1 MHIRKGN
8 TTTNQRR
15 NSNLDVISN
24 HTSNKSATH
33 QSAGTKRKRHDPEQP
48 VGIENSQNHQAE
60 QPSPPYL
67 KAPHNSQTETGRA
80 TWTPRQTYD
89 NQGCSNFHENSE
101 GTVITSPSGHPLCAY
116 CRIPSHPRS
125 SCAMRAEHLAQG
137 INRLYHPQKG
147 LVQSNNERRR
157 GNKFPNETPV
167 ANHNIA
173 GTSKIRAE
181 PVYSNGVSAF
191 RHSIRPENATKFVN
205 QTDEHGK
212 PIYWSIKGQL
222 MTSQM
227 GHALC
232 GYCGVPSH
240 SRKNC
245 KLRLQLEERGVF
257 YDSHPNRGQILSGN
271 QSTRQLQPTTGA
283 SYKMFKQH
291 SYHHKE
297 RSRYVQERSMEI
309 NLRQEDNNSW
319 DFNHNSPPADSSCNT
334 NPIQYPKPTTPTKT
348 TPSESPIKHRAQWA
362 NDYKKA
368 GTPQNNGGGLSSM
381 PTEILEKILGYLSF
395 QQRIGV
401 QRINQRFKDATMTP
415 KLWKSVTIRN
425 RLITNPIVKNILRA
439 QTTSLDLPMCVWR
452 AHQTE
457 QIDMENFLI
466 LNPPKLTYLGLQEFG
481 GNNSIAATL
490 IILSKNLA
498 TLDLSEADFTF
509 LSHVLDK
516 LDRTNN
522 ITSINLSI
530 MKTIPNTRQP
540 SALAEMYSPV
550 RSNTIADLV
559 TKCINLTDLVL
570 CGSDLSQDSIT
581 QICHLVTPTLV
592 AINLA
597 REHIKDEHVD
607 ALTLR
612 CPNMKY
618 INLSETKISYGIF
631 PRMAS
636 RWRYSMRD
644 LSLPEQLARQLKL
657 FSDFG
662 PYERRDEFATLIKS
676 MPRMERL
683 HIGHFRFEHT
693 DVMYRRTTVKMLS
706 AMFPKLLINPNPFG
720 TLGPSTSDPG
730 RKYKNNIRPYS
741 WALRNRH

>member
-1 MHIRKGN
+1 
-8 TTTNQRR
+8 
-15 NSNLDVISN
+15 
-24 HTSNKSATH
+24 
-33 QSAGTKRKRHDPEQP
+33 
-48 VGIENSQNHQAE
+48 
-60 QPSPPYL
+60 
-67 KAPHNSQTETGRA
+67 
-80 TWTPRQTYD
+80 
-89 NQGCSNFHENSE
+89 
-101 GTVITSPSGHPLCAY
+101 
-116 CRIPSHPRS
+116 
-125 SCAMRAEHLAQG
+125 
-137 INRLYHPQKG
+137 
-147 LVQSNNERRR
+147 
-157 GNKFPNETPV
+157 
-167 ANHNIA
+167 
-173 GTSKIRAE
+173 
-181 PVYSNGVSAF
+181 
-191 RHSIRPENATKFVN
+191 
-205 QTDEHGK
+205 
-212 PIYWSIKGQL
+212 
-222 MTSQM
+222 
-227 GHALC
+227 
-232 GYCGVPSH
+232 
-240 SRKNC
+240 
-245 KLRLQLEERGVF
+245 
-257 YDSHPNRGQILSGN
+257 
-271 QSTRQLQPTTGA
+271 
-283 SYKMFKQH
+283 
-291 SYHHKE
+291 
-297 RSRYVQERSMEI
+297 
-309 NLRQEDNNSW
+309 
-319 DFNHNSPPADSSCNT
+319 
-334 NPIQYPKPTTPTKT
+334 
-348 TPSESPIKHRAQWA
+348 
-362 NDYKKA
+362 
-368 GTPQNNGGGLSSM
+368 M

-662 PYERRDEFATLIKS
+662 PYERRDEFATLIRS

-730 RKYKNNIRPYS
+730 RKYKNNIRPNS
-741 WALRNRH
+741 WVLRNRH